1 MDNGAVPL
9 ELSADECGPAF
20 AFRCRG
26 SHKPCWKKPSC
37 SAHEQQLHPSF
48 IATCYF
54 MPCRFFPLW
63 SGTSLN
69 FGPVASLALA
79 GLFLCVPCFHHD
91 RLLGVTLMIAC
102 LHATTHRVQMDQ
114 ETSELIMRV
123 IARAP
128 QWLRHDLSS
137 KDLNARGRAE
147 ETLAAMIVDAL
158 SHGTPQEP
166 EG

>member
-1 MDNGAVPL
+1 MNSSFTRHSSQHAI
-9 ELSADECGPAF
+9 
-20 AFRCRG
+20 
-26 SHKPCWKKPSC
+26 SC
-37 SAHEQQLHPSF
+37 SVASS
-48 IATCYF
+48 
-54 MPCRFFPLW
+54 PLW

-69 FGPVASLALA
+69 FGPAASLALA

-114 ETSELIMRV
+114 ETSELITRV

>member
-1 MDNGAVPL
+1 MPWQPQALL
-9 ELSADECGPAF
+9 E
-20 AFRCRG
+20 
-26 SHKPCWKKPSC
+26 KPGC

-48 IATCYF
+48 IATCYL

-69 FGPVASLALA
+69 FGPAASLALA

-102 LHATTHRVQMDQ
+102 LYATTHRVQMDQ

-158 SHGTPQEP
+158 SHGTPLEP

>member
-54 MPCRFFPLW
+54 MFCRFFPPLERHLPELRSRLEPC
-63 SGTSLN
+63 SG
-69 FGPVASLALA
+69 GA
-79 GLFLCVPCFHHD
+79 FLCVPCFHHD